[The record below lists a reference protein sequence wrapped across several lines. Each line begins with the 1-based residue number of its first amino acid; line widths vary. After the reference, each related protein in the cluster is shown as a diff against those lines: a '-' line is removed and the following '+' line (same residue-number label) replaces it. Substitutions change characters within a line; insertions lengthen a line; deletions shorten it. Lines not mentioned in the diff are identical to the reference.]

1 MSGRGH
7 AWPSQKMPEFA
18 ENCRGWRYCGT
29 SEPDHTISAE
39 TPIMGD
45 MATKTD
51 ASPHKQE
58 VNLFRKEM
66 KRFRTSMTCRFAL
79 IQVVVYGFLY
89 AALKLT

>member
-1 MSGRGH
+1 MS
-7 AWPSQKMPEFA
+7 P
-18 ENCRGWRYCGT
+18 T
-29 SEPDHTISAE
+29 S
-39 TPIMGD
+39 
-45 MATKTD
+45 ATKTD
-51 ASPHKQE
+51 ASPLKQE